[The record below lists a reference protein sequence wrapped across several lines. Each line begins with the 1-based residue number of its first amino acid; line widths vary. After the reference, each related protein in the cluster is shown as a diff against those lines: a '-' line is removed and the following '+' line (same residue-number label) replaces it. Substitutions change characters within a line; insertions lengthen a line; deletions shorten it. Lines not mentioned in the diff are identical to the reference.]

1 QEALSWIDE
10 GFRLNPFGLQFFH
23 STTSMVLFCA
33 REYAKAILSFGRITT
48 GLAHPWNCVYAIASY
63 GHLDQR
69 EKAQAIIAHYHSLAP
84 ALPLLEYASHEPF
97 KHKADLDHLM
107 DGLRKAGVPD

>member
-1 QEALSWIDE
+1 MD
-10 GFRLNPFGLQFFH
+10 
-23 STTSMVLFCA
+23 
-33 REYAKAILSFGRITT
+33 ILK
-48 GLAHPWNCVYAIASY
+48 
-63 GHLDQR
+63 R

-84 ALPLLEYASHEPF
+84 NLPLLQHASHEPF